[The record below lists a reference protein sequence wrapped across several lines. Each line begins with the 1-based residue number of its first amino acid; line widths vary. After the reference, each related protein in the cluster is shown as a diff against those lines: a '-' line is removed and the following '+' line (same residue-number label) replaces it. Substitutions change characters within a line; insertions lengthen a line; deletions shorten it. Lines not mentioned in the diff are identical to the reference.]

1 MFLSHSFPYLSKG
14 PYLSTGSGGYG
25 YREGLGNQGAG
36 GGIIFMFSATE
47 FYTYNSQFLVEGGQ
61 VSGNYFVSAGSGG
74 TLFLYTLDLVGG
86 YTNFSAAG
94 GASYNNN
101 GSGAGGIVK
110 ISFQN
115 SSFYNDDSM
124 WVNVSSGYQ
133 PKEP

>member
-1 MFLSHSFPYLSKG
+1 M
-14 PYLSTGSGGYG
+14 
-25 YREGLGNQGAG
+25 
-36 GGIIFMFSATE
+36 
-47 FYTYNSQFLVEGGQ
+47 
-61 VSGNYFVSAGSGG
+61 SGNYFVSAGSGG

-133 PKEP
+133 PHEPEMIFQNNGIFYGKFC